1 MQAEISLSFF
11 LLLLLL
17 FPQTGI
23 IGFIWL
29 FVLYV
34 NWRAIVP

>member
-1 MQAEISLSFF
+1 MQAEIILSFF
-11 LLLLLL
+11 LLLL

-34 NWRAIVP
+34 NWQAIVP